1 MGTLV
6 FVSSLVSFYRKLRKR
21 SLAFKTAILLFTLSQ
36 FIAYYNFFRYYRFG
50 LVFNLTTTQTFTN
63 AAPKSASKN
72 VTGNLN
78 LHVWLGICA
87 KDLNA
92 LCNFPMYPKA
102 PDVRILLNSTMVD
115 PGESGIN
122 VKALRLFGFVTPWT
136 SGLYFFKVKFCSAE
150 IWLGQDETNLR
161 TRRIYSNEDFSQGQK
176 DVGEAELIG
185 GKTYYVEVISICS
198 EETNQLQFLWKT
210 PQHSDFQII
219 NGSFLSYYHKD
230 SNFKHLKLYDDLIP
244 DSPTCA
250 FRRHHG
256 TYFKVYEE
264 ISYLSH
270 DEIKDTLPYC
280 EYSPSYV
287 VNHKV
292 SKYHAVTYHVV
303 HTFIYPFPEHSQL
316 QDEKY
321 WIFPLDEKEAFQIV
335 DAFMQSLEQSRPG
348 WV

>member
-1 MGTLV
+1 M
-6 FVSSLVSFYRKLRKR
+6 FVSSLVSSYRRR
-21 SLAFKTAILLFTLSQ
+21 SLAFKIAILLFALSQ
-36 FIAYYNFFRYYRFG
+36 FIAYYNFSRYSRFG
-50 LVFNLTTTQTFTN
+50 SVFNLTTTQIFTDVP
-63 AAPKSASKN
+63 PKTASKN
-72 VTGNLN
+72 APGNLN
-78 LHVWLGICA
+78 LHVWIGICA

-102 PDVRILLNSTMVD
+102 PDARVLLNRTMVD
-115 PGESGIN
+115 PDESGIN
-122 VKALRLFGFVTPWT
+122 VKTLRLFGFVTPWT

-161 TRRIYSNEDFSQGQK
+161 TRRIYSDEDFSQEQK

-185 GKTYYVEVISICS
+185 GKKYYIEVISICS
-198 EETNQLQFLWKT
+198 EETNQLQVLWKT
-210 PQHSDFQII
+210 PQHYDFQII
-219 NGSFLSYYHKD
+219 NGSFLSHYHKD
-230 SNFKHLKLYDDLIP
+230 SNFKHVKLYDELIP

-250 FRRHHG
+250 SRRHQE

-270 DEIKDTLPYC
+270 EEIKDTLPYC

-292 SKYHAVTYHVV
+292 DRYHAVIYHVV
-303 HTFIYPFPEHSQL
+303 HTFIYPFPEHPQL
-316 QDEKY
+316 QDKKY

-335 DAFMQSLEQSRPG
+335 DTFMKSLEQSRPG